1 MYDSS
6 IPGRRRTRRH
16 RNHDM
21 SNQEDPLQYL
31 ITFADICMNCI
42 VSNKDIITYYLTFS
56 SMINKAKPHRGVF
69 VDDSIGE
76 IRWGINT

>member
-1 MYDSS
+1 
-6 IPGRRRTRRH
+6 
-16 RNHDM
+16 M

-56 SMINKAKPHRGVF
+56 SMINKTKPHRGVF